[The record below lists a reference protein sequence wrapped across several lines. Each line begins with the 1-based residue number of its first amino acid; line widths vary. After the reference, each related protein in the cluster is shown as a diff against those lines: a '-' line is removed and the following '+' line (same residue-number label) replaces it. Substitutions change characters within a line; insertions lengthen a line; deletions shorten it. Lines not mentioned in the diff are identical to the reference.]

1 MSLVGNTKKVKNEPN
16 SRIVQSLRV
25 LKKLLFLNGVGIK
38 RRGKKKKAEK
48 GVELKNCCGRIKLKY
63 SLSIKYVLIHTFWRC
78 GNV

>member
-25 LKKLLFLNGVGIK
+25 LKKLLFPSGVGIK
-38 RRGKKKKAEK
+38 RRGRKKKAEK
-48 GVELKNCCGRIKLKY
+48 GVGLRNCCGWIKFKY
-63 SLSIKYVLIHTFWRC
+63 ILGIKYVLIHTFWRY